1 MIEIIVLILGL
12 IGLWFGSDLVVA
24 YSKRIA
30 LKLGIS
36 ELFIGLT
43 IVSLGT
49 TLPEMAT
56 SISAGIDTS
65 LGINASGIIIGNV
78 LGSIITNIS
87 LILGIAGLLAVI
99 TTSKKELARDG
110 TAMLAALIFL
120 ILVSLDGNVNYF
132 EGIALICIYL
142 IYLYLISRSIEA
154 IKVPA
159 RITEL
164 SKNNP
169 LFDLVMMAVGI
180 LIIVLCADFVVSN
193 AITISKQFNVSEVF
207 IGLLIGLGTSLPELS
222 VSINAAMKKSFT
234 LSLGNLMGANV
245 TDPLL
250 VLGLGAFFA
259 KSAGLNFAYTDLLF
273 TIPYAIAITI
283 IALAFLSYKN
293 LLSKKRALFLV
304 ASYIAFL
311 GIEAWLFLG

>member
-1 MIEIIVLILGL
+1 MIEIIVLIFGL
-12 IGLWFGSDLVVA
+12 IGLWLGSDLVVS

-43 IVSLGT
+43 IVSIGT

-65 LGINASGIIIGNV
+65 LGIDASGIIIGNV

-87 LILGIAGLLAVI
+87 FILGIAGLLAVI

-110 TAMLAALIFL
+110 TAMLLALIFL
-120 ILVSLDGNVNYF
+120 ILVSLDGRVDYF

-142 IYLYLISRSIEA
+142 IYLYLLSRSIEA
-154 IKVPA
+154 IRVPP
-159 RITEL
+159 RITEAN
-164 SKNNP
+164 KNNA
-169 LFDLVMMAVGI
+169 LFDLAMMGVGI
-180 LIIVLCADFVVSN
+180 LIIILCADFVVSN
-193 AITISKQFNVSEVF
+193 AITISKEFQVNEVF

-222 VSINAAMKKSFT
+222 VSIAAAMKKSFT
-234 LSLGNLMGANV
+234 LSLGNLIGANI

-259 KSAGLNFAYTDLLF
+259 KSTGLSFAFTDLVF
-273 TIPYAIAITI
+273 TIPYAIAISI
-283 IALAFLSYKN
+283 IALVFLSYKN
-293 LLSKKRALFLV
+293 TLSKKRAMFLV

-311 GIEAWLFLG
+311 GIQAWIFLL